1 MVKLALRLIG
11 FEKRN
16 KLGLCFFLKYI
27 FQLNQKK
34 TELWIEKIHPFS
46 DVWLGQNGIAVGRSD
61 FGSTCVFCVGPN
73 PTNVKDKRVRKPS
86 TCPM

>member
-34 TELWIEKIHPFS
+34 LCFS
-46 DVWLGQNGIAVGRSD
+46 SRSRYMIFRFSQIVSD
-61 FGSTCVFCVGPN
+61 
-73 PTNVKDKRVRKPS
+73 
-86 TCPM
+86 M